1 MSFYALFQLH
11 LCLLGPASSS
21 GREKALLHGG
31 SHPKQ
36 AALKTRAEEMR
47 TGNLGTEDEDLL
59 LVSPERGLLSSR
71 SSNLTGDVWSI
82 TESDSHPFPF
92 PIQLTPG
99 HPLLRFHL
107 ITNSQ
112 LFTEHSGQD
121 LLVPGISMAL
131 NNQVILEKH
140 L

>member
-1 MSFYALFQLH
+1 
-11 LCLLGPASSS
+11 
-21 GREKALLHGG
+21 
-31 SHPKQ
+31 
-36 AALKTRAEEMR
+36 MR

-71 SSNLTGDVWSI
+71 SSNLTG
-82 TESDSHPFPF
+82 ESDSHPFPF
-92 PIQLTPG
+92 PIPLTPG